1 MSPVRLPRRTFLA
14 ALAAV
19 SVSCRAGGRAG
30 TDRPLVILFG
40 PNHAPRKVD
49 QLRAQWSSASGLKLE
64 FQIAATDSDAVDA
77 ILAGRADA
85 GIVSLFDFLYCAE
98 VHGVQPLAQLIRN
111 GDHADQTGELI
122 VRKDSPLQDL
132 ASLKGHKLAYVD
144 PYSVTGFLLPAA
156 RLREQGVT
164 AEWVSSGSHEAVVAA
179 VRNGTVAAGA
189 TYDGQAKTEPE
200 LRVLASTGSI
210 ANEPFF
216 VQASLPAEAK
226 DALKKALLA
235 THEPA
240 ALEGVAHA
248 SSFRAPAE
256 GTYAAALAKV
266 KAIGK
271 VSEDLVPGGWVR
283 ANEHRRPLWSFDP

>member
-1 MSPVRLPRRTFLA
+1 MSSIRLPRRTFLV

-19 SVSCRAGGRAG
+19 GLSCRGAGKPGSE
-30 TDRPLVILFG
+30 RPLVILFG

-49 QLRAQWSSASGLKLE
+49 QLRAQWSQASGLKLE
-64 FQIAATDSDAVDA
+64 FQIAASDGDAVDA

-98 VHGVQPLAQLIRN
+98 VHGVQPLAQVVRN
-111 GDHADQTGELI
+111 GDRLDQTGELI
-122 VRKDSPLQDL
+122 VRKDSKLESVKAL
-132 ASLKGHKLAYVD
+132 AGQKVACVD

-156 RLREQGVT
+156 HLREQGVT
-164 AEWVSSGSHEAVVAA
+164 PELVMSGSHEAVVAA

-189 TYDGQAKTEPE
+189 TYDGQAQTEPD

-216 VQASLPAEAK
+216 VQSSLPADVK
-226 DALKKALLA
+226 DALKKALVA
-235 THEPA
+235 PHEPSV
-240 ALEGVAHA
+240 LEGVAHTT
-248 SSFRAPAE
+248 SFRAPAE
-256 GTYAAALAKV
+256 GTYAAARAKV
-266 KAIGK
+266 KTIGK